1 MIKMKLSYLIEV
13 MEKSI
18 RNSDEILH
26 YLMRKKSMEND
37 SESVRITDLVSRIEF
52 KQILLELM
60 RGVDSL

>member
-1 MIKMKLSYLIEV
+1 
-13 MEKSI
+13 
-18 RNSDEILH
+18 
-26 YLMRKKSMEND
+26 MEND